1 MMLDVRFPAARKWGL
16 IAMPNYCFS
25 SMCKE
30 CKEPLTVFVHGPKR
44 PASEEYFSFT
54 CDKCQSENIGTG
66 KSYSQVGEIPDDAIV
81 GTPPTVK

>member
-1 MMLDVRFPAARKWGL
+1 MQ
-16 IAMPNYCFS
+16 NYYFS

-30 CKEPLTVFVHGPKR
+30 CKEPLTVFVHGPKQ

-66 KSYSQVGEIPDDAIV
+66 KISSQVGEIPEDAII
-81 GTPPTVK
+81 GTPAN

>member
-1 MMLDVRFPAARKWGL
+1 MMRDVKFAAARKWEL
-16 IAMPNYCFS
+16 IAMPNYYFS

-30 CKEPLTVFVHGPKR
+30 CKEPLTVYVHGPKQ

-66 KSYSQVGEIPDDAIV
+66 KIYSQVGEIPDDAIV
-81 GTPPTVK
+81 GTPAN